1 MKAETQL
8 GELRTEIDKLSA
20 GHEQGAKVL
29 RRKAQALAALPREM
43 RDAIFE
49 QIYVQKN
56 PIVVSCS
63 RHGNGLL
70 FDMPKDTALYMSSLH
85 VGESLARE
93 AAEIFWKSNTFTFNI
108 GSAYRSFRPRHGSGL
123 WVQSELDE
131 WSTTDHYGS
140 GNPPQDYIRHAS
152 LRINR
157 LSYYYDAALTSD
169 WQMSHVDKICN
180 HIYFESICR
189 DVVAGSLHD
198 YRERLR
204 SFLGFS
210 GLKSLK
216 VEIGDFVLAVGS
228 PFGLSQSVTQG
239 IISAK
244 GRRDLELG
252 DDSVVMQ
259 DFLQTDAAINPGNSG
274 GPLLNLR
281 GEVIGINTAIA
292 SSSGGSEGIGFTIP
306 INMAMVV
313 ARQLVENGRVR
324 RAYLGVRMDYRFSTE
339 TARKL
344 GLARPQGVRVTGIT
358 AGSPAERAGI
368 KVDDVLLK
376 IDGVTIDDD
385 DHLANLIG
393 LTTIGKSVTIE
404 LWRQRGIVSLQTQVG
419 ERRRF
424 ESN

>member
-216 VEIGDFVLAVGS
+216 VEIGDLWHRFD
-228 PFGLSQSVTQG
+228 T
-239 IISAK
+239 
-244 GRRDLELG
+244 
-252 DDSVVMQ
+252 
-259 DFLQTDAAINPGNSG
+259 
-274 GPLLNLR
+274 
-281 GEVIGINTAIA
+281 
-292 SSSGGSEGIGFTIP
+292 
-306 INMAMVV
+306 V
-313 ARQLVENGRVR
+313 ARILNPIARDFRQADVKFMLDQPAMHEGAEHFELSHIFDTPSEEDYAEYYQETQRRSVFSDDPKRDVFDSWTVIDSGFHATTDLGTMVKAYMPGDRKFGFMRVWLQEHHEMIKFLSRDFEGYMSIERLVQEFR
-324 RAYLGVRMDYRFSTE
+324 
-339 TARKL
+339 
-344 GLARPQGVRVTGIT
+344 
-358 AGSPAERAGI
+358 
-368 KVDDVLLK
+368 LLTP
-376 IDGVTIDDD
+376 DEQD
-385 DHLANLIG
+385 L
-393 LTTIGKSVTIE
+393 
-404 LWRQRGIVSLQTQVG
+404 
-419 ERRRF
+419 RRRF
-424 ESN
+424 IPRILKYCR